1 MAQGGAQTRKTSKVM
16 SIAPAA
22 GDPGSVY
29 YPLRLDEVTQPTPKG
44 KQVLLKMHAAG
55 INHRDHFIRQNLYP
69 DIAFGVPLF
78 ADGCGT
84 VVALGPDAETGWLHK
99 RVVVCPAT
107 GWHADPWGP
116 EDKFSI
122 LGGTSRNQNGTLQ
135 EYMVIEQDALE
146 LAPPHLSNV
155 ECAALPLTSLTAWRA
170 VMTKC
175 AQHVGPGRKVLV
187 TGIGGGVALMALEFA
202 RAVGAEV
209 FVSSGS
215 LEKIEA
221 AKQRGAVGGVSYKHA
236 GWEKE
241 LLKLTGGVRLDAVI
255 DGAGGDIVDS
265 AVKIL
270 KPGGVLV
277 VYGMTL
283 GPKISFPMSAVLRN
297 MEIRGTTVG
306 SRREFEEMMRVVRE
320 KHLRPVI
327 SKVVKGLELER
338 VEELFHDVKTGAHF
352 GKLVVSFDNK
362 EDPRSRL

>member
-1 MAQGGAQTRKTSKVM
+1 MPKAVSISPVEGEQG
-16 SIAPAA
+16 SI
-22 GDPGSVY
+22 Y
-29 YPLRLDEVTQPTPKG
+29 FPLRLDEVPRPRPEG

-84 VVALGPDAETGWLHK
+84 VIVLGPDAEAKWLNK
-99 RVVVCPAT
+99 RVIVCPAA
-107 GWHADPWGP
+107 GWHADPLGP

-135 EYMVIEQDALE
+135 EYMVVDQDALE
-146 LAPPHLSNV
+146 VAPTHLSNV
-155 ECAALPLTSLTAWRA
+155 ECAALPLTGLTAWRA

-175 AQHVGPGRKVLV
+175 TQHVGLGKKILV

-202 RAVGAEV
+202 RTVGTEV
-209 FVSSGS
+209 FVTSGS

-221 AKQRGAVGGVSYKHA
+221 AKTRGAVGGVIYRET
-236 GWEKE
+236 GWESK
-241 LLKLTGGVRLDAVI
+241 LLVLTGGMRLDAVI
-255 DGAGGDIVDS
+255 DGAGGNIVDS
-265 AVKIL
+265 AIKLL

-306 SRREFEEMMRVVRE
+306 SRKEFEDMTRAINE
-320 KHLRPVI
+320 KRIRPVI
-327 SKVVKGLELER
+327 SKVVRGLDLER
-338 VEELFHDVKTGAHF
+338 IEELFHDMRTGAHF
-352 GKLVVSFDNK
+352 GKLVVSFDVK
-362 EDPRSRL
+362 ETMSKL